1 MLMCILCTD
10 ILSKAQLD
18 NTDNKVKGT
27 SANSGSTRMAHKAV
41 NEGISVLSGG
51 EQLPSLP
58 VECLAPGD
66 YTE

>member
-41 NEGISVLSGG
+41 NEGISVLS
-51 EQLPSLP
+51 PSLP